1 MDIVTTDGGGY
12 AIGYTQKGEWV
23 EYTIQVEE
31 TGDYVITARVSDAWE
46 LDGFHLYVD
55 GKEITEAYTIPATCD
70 DWSQYEEIGVST
82 AHLTQGKHILKLQIE
97 GSYVN
102 IDWLKFEPDQQTKI
116 TETLA
121 FAERFSLK
129 DTQFYDLLGN
139 KIATE
144 RLQPNTLYIAVQAGQ
159 SKLILLK
166 Q

>member
-1 MDIVTTDGGGY
+1 M
-12 AIGYTQKGEWV
+12 
-23 EYTIQVEE
+23 
-31 TGDYVITARVSDAWE
+31 R
-46 LDGFHLYVD
+46 
-55 GKEITEAYTIPATCD
+55 
-70 DWSQYEEIGVST
+70 YEEISVST

-102 IDWLKFEPDQQTKI
+102 IDWLKFKPDQQTKI

-159 SKLILLK
+159 SKLILIK